1 MLPALLHR
9 VGREV
14 VFADGDNARDD
25 RYDLCD
31 ILAKVGWRGW
41 TADPIDDVL
50 DCHYD
55 GVGLCFKIGL
65 ETGKISGP

>member
-1 MLPALLHR
+1 MFPSLLHG

-14 VFADGDNARDD
+14 IFADSDDARDD

-31 ILAKVGWRGW
+31 VLAEGRWRSW
-41 TADPIDDVL
+41 TADPVDNVL

-55 GVGLCFKIGL
+55 SVGLCFKIGL
-65 ETGKISGP
+65 